1 MEARGY
7 DSRSIQGHFAEI
19 ANMWRKDSL
28 KKVERRNKQWKDRP
42 IFFIKHQETAF
53 PDINKSIRK
62 HLRILQ
68 CNKEL
73 KELFPKSLFITSYKR
88 PKNLKELL
96 CPSKLLKE
104 KQVNTNNG
112 NSYIRCDKGYVT
124 CLRINPSREFRS
136 KVTRRNF
143 ISRIEATCLTP
154 NLIYLITCK
163 VCGKQ
168 GVGSTEYLPAR
179 ISNH

>member
-19 ANMWRKDSL
+19 ANMRRKDSV

-42 IFFIKHQETAF
+42 IFFIKHQEPAF
-53 PDINKSIRK
+53 PDINKSITK

-68 CNKEL
+68 YNKEL

-104 KQVNTNNG
+104 KQVIQIMETATE
-112 NSYIRCDKGYVT
+112 D
-124 CLRINPSREFRS
+124 
-136 KVTRRNF
+136 VTRD
-143 ISRIEATCLTP
+143 
-154 NLIYLITCK
+154 
-163 VCGKQ
+163 V
-168 GVGSTEYLPAR
+168 
-179 ISNH
+179 